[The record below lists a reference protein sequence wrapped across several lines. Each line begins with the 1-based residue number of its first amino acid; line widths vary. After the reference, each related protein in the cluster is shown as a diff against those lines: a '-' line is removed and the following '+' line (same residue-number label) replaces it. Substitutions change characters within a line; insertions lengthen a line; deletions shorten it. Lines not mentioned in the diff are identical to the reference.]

1 MPSQRH
7 NRRRNAP
14 LARYTNY
21 FEISHNAF
29 EFLIDFGQFQPESG
43 SVQMHSRLATGPTHA
58 KLFSAVLRDAISQ
71 FEGEHGAIADL
82 QAEENPLELI
92 HASVPDFERRAA
104 RARDRAS
111 ALVSSINRPA
121 SSKKR

>member
-1 MPSQRH
+1 MPAQRA
-7 NRRRNAP
+7 NRNRKAP
-14 LARYTNY
+14 LARYANY

-29 EFLIDFGQFQPESG
+29 EFLIDFGQFQPETG

-58 KLFSAVLRDAISQ
+58 KLLSTVLCDAVSQ
-71 FEGEHGAIADL
+71 FEEEHGAIADL
-82 QAEENPLELI
+82 QTEENPLELI

-104 RARDRAS
+104 RARDRTS
-111 ALVSSINRPA
+111 ALVSSINRSA